1 MDSINPDR
9 SMLSVL
15 EDIGWVAELCCVL
28 FELDMS
34 DDPIVSEPEYAEEE
48 FEEIEVR
55 WWGLIPG
62 V

>member
-1 MDSINPDR
+1 
-9 SMLSVL
+9 MLSVL
-15 EDIGWVAELCCVL
+15 EDIGWVVELCWVL

-34 DDPIVSEPEYAEEE
+34 EEPIVSEPEYADDE